1 MYVSERKRSRAVRD
15 DRYRGK
21 MRKYRNTRES
31 SCDSP
36 SFCSDSSSIEGSGYT
51 KSVATSVENLSSVME
66 AANSSETSS
75 TEDSSA
81 SNISVRPIALAK
93 AINNTRAL
101 LKKKSLVQVIN
112 NYIKA
117 GIEEGIATPFL
128 FLILLLVEGVVILFF
143 FFFWCCGENRFRI
156 LIFYFYGAGW
166 GFLSS
171 IKKYSSKNHS

>member
-1 MYVSERKRSRAVRD
+1 MFHPWNTIMYVSERKRSRAVRD

-21 MRKYRNTRES
+21 MRKYRNTRDS

-117 GIEEGIATPFL
+117 GIEEGIA
-128 FLILLLVEGVVILFF
+128 
-143 FFFWCCGENRFRI
+143 
-156 LIFYFYGAGW
+156 
-166 GFLSS
+166 
-171 IKKYSSKNHS
+171 